1 MEQIEKIFYD
11 WTDDQTDS
19 CELRTMYV
27 KLEDELTK
35 QIGKEKYSKFE
46 DLIMDCILC
55 ERLEAFKG
63 GFKQATSLWKLWL
76 PVAVMIQFEDQIID
90 VSCLCP
96 F

>member
-1 MEQIEKIFYD
+1 
-11 WTDDQTDS
+11 
-19 CELRTMYV
+19 MYV

-63 GFKQATSLWKLWL
+63 GFKQATSLWK
-76 PVAVMIQFEDQIID
+76 E
-90 VSCLCP
+90 CL
-96 F
+96 

>member
-1 MEQIEKIFYD
+1 MKWNRLKKIFYD

-63 GFKQATSLWKLWL
+63 GFKQATSLWK
-76 PVAVMIQFEDQIID
+76 E
-90 VSCLCP
+90 CL
-96 F
+96 

>member
-19 CELRTMYV
+19 CELRAMYV

-55 ERLEAFKG
+55 ERLEAFKAVLN
-63 GFKQATSLWKLWL
+63 KQ
-76 PVAVMIQFEDQIID
+76 Q
-90 VSCLCP
+90 P
-96 F
+96 FGRNVFRQRR

>member
-1 MEQIEKIFYD
+1 MEQIEKMFYD

-19 CELRTMYV
+19 CELRAMYV

-55 ERLEAFKG
+55 ERLEALKG
-63 GFKQATSLWKLWL
+63 GFRQATSLWK
-76 PVAVMIQFEDQIID
+76 E
-90 VSCLCP
+90 CL
-96 F
+96 

>member
-11 WTDDQTDS
+11 WANDKTDS
-19 CELRTMYV
+19 RELKTMYG
-27 KLEDELTK
+27 KLEDALIK

-63 GFKQATSLWKLWL
+63 GFKQATAIWK
-76 PVAVMIQFEDQIID
+76 E
-90 VSCLCP
+90 CL
-96 F
+96 